1 MRILLAGGSGFI
13 GSALRAGPIGDHH
26 EIISLV
32 RQATD
37 APNTVFWNAPHQE
50 FDRSALDQVGPIDAV
65 INLSGA
71 GIGDHRWNQKVKAE
85 ILASRLAATSY
96 LAALIPTL
104 HPVPSVFIS
113 ASAIGFY
120 GDRGESTLTEESG
133 PGQGFLADVCTQW
146 EAAAAPAF
154 ESTRTVLLR
163 TGVVLSGTGGSL
175 AKQLPLFRWGVGG
188 RLGGGQQF
196 VSWISM
202 TDHLLIIDKI
212 LSDDT
217 LSGPINST
225 APHPV
230 TNAEFTVTLAEALHR
245 PHLFT
250 VPTSALRLALG
261 RDMAD
266 ELLLSSARVVPA
278 RMTEAGHA
286 FAHPRLT
293 EALASVVH
301 TAR

>member
-13 GSALRAGPIGDHH
+13 GSALRLGPIGDHH
-26 EIISLV
+26 EVVSLV
-32 RQATD
+32 RQPTD
-37 APNTVFWNAPHQE
+37 APNAVLWNAPRRQVDH
-50 FDRSALDQVGPIDAV
+50 SALEEVGPIDAV

-71 GIGDHRWNQKVKAE
+71 GIGDHRWNQKVKGE

-96 LAALIPTL
+96 LAELVATL

-120 GDRGESTLTEESG
+120 GDRGESTLTEKSE
-133 PGQGFLADVCTQW
+133 PGQGFLADVCQQW

-163 TGVVLSGTGGSL
+163 TGVVLSGSGGSL

-188 RLGGGQQF
+188 RLGSGHQY

-202 TDHLLIIDKI
+202 TDHLSIVEKI
-212 LSDDT
+212 LSDDR

-230 TNAEFTVTLAEALHR
+230 TNVEFTSTLAEALHR
-245 PHLFT
+245 PHIFA
-250 VPTSALRLALG
+250 VPESALRLALG
-261 RDMAD
+261 RDMAN
-266 ELLLSSARVVPA
+266 ELLLSSARVLPT
-278 RMTEAGHA
+278 RMNEAGHS
-286 FAHPRLT
+286 FMHPRLA
-293 EALASVVH
+293 EALTNVV
-301 TAR
+301 